1 MALHN
6 NKYQSSSDVKKRR
19 PSPLRV
25 EIVKKEY
32 NDSNS
37 STKEPSTPLS
47 SELYE
52 YSTYCTRYN
61 WIVNKESSNYL
72 PSSPLPFNKSFKNM
86 YINET
91 DESKDTTKMISTN
104 YTKYLI
110 KPRSNKSKFNLSQ
123 MKTETNYRTTYR
135 RKMNTTWYT
144 TVHVW
149 STNSKSPTL
158 SPIRAVTSIERLQDT
173 NMSPRRFSLG

>member
-1 MALHN
+1 
-6 NKYQSSSDVKKRR
+6 
-19 PSPLRV
+19 
-25 EIVKKEY
+25 
-32 NDSNS
+32 
-37 STKEPSTPLS
+37 
-47 SELYE
+47 
-52 YSTYCTRYN
+52 
-61 WIVNKESSNYL
+61 
-72 PSSPLPFNKSFKNM
+72 M